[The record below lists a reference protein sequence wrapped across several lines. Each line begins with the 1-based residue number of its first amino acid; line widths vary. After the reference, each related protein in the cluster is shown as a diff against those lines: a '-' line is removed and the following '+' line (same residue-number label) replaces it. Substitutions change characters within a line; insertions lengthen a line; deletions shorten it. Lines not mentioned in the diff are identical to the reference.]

1 MKIIIFILITLQP
14 KGLKSPKKAVLEA
27 KLVRTLNASCFR
39 DPMDLFAYGDADGLG
54 VDAKLQHPLGV
65 TFSEVLDALFVAD
78 SYNHKIKRVS
88 DLDAKKARVETI
100 HRDDWIQMKIK
111 IKIDLNFDVQFRYQS
126 LVLSSSLC
134 LMF

>member
-1 MKIIIFILITLQP
+1 MTKIN
-14 KGLKSPKKAVLEA
+14 AALEA
-27 KLVRTLNASCFR
+27 TFVRTLFATCFR

-100 HRDDWIQMKIK
+100 HRDGWVQILDQIK
-111 IKIDLNFDVQFRYQS
+111 IKIDLDFVGQFRYQS
-126 LVLSSSLC
+126 LVLSILC
-134 LMF
+134 LTLCLNN